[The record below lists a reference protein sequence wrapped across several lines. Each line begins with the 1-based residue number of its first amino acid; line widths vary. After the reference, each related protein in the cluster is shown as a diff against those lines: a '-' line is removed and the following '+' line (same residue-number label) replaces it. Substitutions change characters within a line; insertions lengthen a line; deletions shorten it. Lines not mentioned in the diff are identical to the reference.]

1 MHLKLLRALRYLVWL
16 PLLAGLLRAQE
27 ATDSG
32 TSAVTTV
39 DPASANAAAAAV
51 ASGVVN
57 PMRQTDFIEHLVDFS
72 LEAFGI
78 KNESGVNTWQ
88 HFTIAAFLL
97 LASYIFR
104 KAFTRLVFGGLK
116 RLSARTETTLD
127 DELFDALEKPVA
139 VFIAVVG
146 AVMSVKVLKLS
157 VEADLARIYLQKIAF
172 SVVIIWFL
180 ISALNTILDH
190 LQGVAKQKQMN
201 VAAFM
206 PWIKKTVISLIVIF
220 GALMA
225 AQQLGADVKAFLAGL
240 GIGGL
245 AFALAAQD
253 TLANVFGSVVVAVD
267 QPFRV
272 GDYVRVGAFEGTVED
287 IGLRSTKLRAPA
299 RSMIVIP
306 NKTVAAEAINNL
318 SRMPQR
324 RVDQTIGLTYE
335 ATPEKLEALLADIRG
350 LLVGNPDVAQDFIA
364 VHFLN
369 YGAFSLDL
377 QIIYFTANPDIRASF
392 ALREKINFAIMR
404 AVQARG
410 CSFAYPTQTIEF
422 GGEVAKRLGRAVGG
436 GVEPMPP
443 QIKG

>member
-1 MHLKLLRALRYLVWL
+1 MHMKLLRGLRYLIWL
-16 PLLAGLLRAQE
+16 PVLAGLVYAQE
-27 ATDSG
+27 SGGSAATD
-32 TSAVTTV
+32 TAALNTT
-39 DPASANAAAAAV
+39 AGAAV
-51 ASGVVN
+51 ASGAVDPV
-57 PMRQTDFIEHLVDFS
+57 RQADFIEHLVDFS

-78 KNESGVNTWQ
+78 KNASGQNTWQ
-88 HFTIAAFLL
+88 HYAVAVFLFV
-97 LASYIFR
+97 AGYAFR
-104 KAFTRLVFGGLK
+104 KFFTRIVFGGLK

-127 DELFDALEKPVA
+127 DELFAALERPVA
-139 VFIAVVG
+139 AFIAVFG
-146 AVMSVKVLKLS
+146 AVLSVKVLKLS
-157 VEADLARIYLQKIAF
+157 IEADTARIYLQKVAF
-172 SVVIIWFL
+172 AVVIIWLL
-180 ISALNTILDH
+180 ISALNTVLDH
-190 LQGVAKQKQMN
+190 LQAIAKQKQMN

-272 GDYVRVGAFEGTVED
+272 GDYVQVGANQGTVED
-287 IGLRSTKLRAPA
+287 IGLRSTKIRTPG
-299 RSMIVIP
+299 RSLVVIP
-306 NKTVAAEAINNL
+306 NKTVASDVINNFT
-318 SRMPQR
+318 RMPQR
-324 RVDQTIGLTYE
+324 RVDQTIGLTYD
-335 ATPEKLEALLADIRG
+335 TPADKLELIIEDIRG

-369 YGAFSLDL
+369 YGAFSLDI
-377 QIIYFTANPDIRASF
+377 QITYFTANPEVRQSF

-410 CSFAYPTQTIEF
+410 CSFAFPTQTVEF
-422 GGEVAKRLGRAVGG
+422 AGEVAKRIAGPGG
-436 GVEPMPP
+436 AQG
-443 QIKG
+443 KA